1 MEPAVKEDTLKSIAC
16 AVGIDVSKDWL
27 DVAVMPGGESSRIR
41 YTRSGLSD
49 LVDRLRK
56 IAPVRIILEATGGY
70 ETRVAAVLSDAEMPV
85 GVINPRQGRDF
96 ARATGELAKTD
107 RVDARILAEFGLKIR
122 PPLRPIPDK
131 VARDLRETLDRRRQI
146 MQMLIAERN
155 RLRLTSAKPAV
166 RSIKA
171 VIRSLTRQL
180 ERIEDDLER
189 ELKDHPAW
197 QADVDLL
204 TTVPGVG
211 QTTAANLTILLPELG
226 QLKARQI
233 SKLVGVAPLNRD
245 SGTVSK
251 TRHIWGGRAQVR
263 TLLYM
268 PTLVATQRN
277 PVIAAMYERLLEKGK
292 PKKVALVACM
302 RKLLVCLNAMARDQ
316 TPWSPELAAS
326 AA

>member
-1 MEPAVKEDTLKSIAC
+1 MESIAC

-27 DVAVMPGGESSRIR
+27 DVSVMPGGECLR
-41 YTRSGLSD
+41 YRYNRSGLND
-49 LVDRLRK
+49 LVGRMEAIEPD
-56 IAPVRIILEATGGY
+56 RIIIEATGGF
-70 ETRVAAVLSDAEMPV
+70 EVRVVSILADASMPV
-85 GVINPRQGRDF
+85 CVINPRQGRDF

-131 VARDLRETLDRRRQI
+131 VARELRETLDRRRQI
-146 MQMLIAERN
+146 MQILIAERN
-155 RLRLTSAKPAV
+155 RLRLTTAKVAV

-171 VIRSLTRQL
+171 VIRTLERQL
-180 ERIEDDLER
+180 QKLEDDLER
-189 ELKDHPAW
+189 EIKDHPSW

-204 TTVPGVG
+204 VTTPGIG
-211 QTTAANLTILLPELG
+211 RLTAANLTILLPELG
-226 QLKARQI
+226 NLTARQI

-245 SGTVSK
+245 SGTISK

-277 PVIAAMYERLLEKGK
+277 PVIAGMYQRLLEKGK

-302 RKLLVCLNAMARDQ
+302 RKLLVCLNAMARDN
-316 TPWSPELAAS
+316 TPWTPELAAPAS
-326 AA
+326 